1 MEVSFCERAHTTHKT
16 SKTLDHYYIGLI
28 SLGIFMHTLFPLA
41 TSTVPFL
48 FLSHQ
53 NIATQWMILFFIFKL
68 FCAKIKETREIR
80 YICLRNGVRRS
91 FLILL
96 GIYIYFLYTEHSL
109 ADSPFYMVILRYFWK
124 LFIIFKPKFR
134 DFKAKTCIF
143 IQIFW
148 YPKFRYLSGKY
159 LNFQKMKIEKKNQRS
174 SWNGSVQYNCITY

>member
-16 SKTLDHYYIGLI
+16 SKILDHYYIGLI

-80 YICLRNGVRRS
+80 YICPRNGVRRS
-91 FLILL
+91 NCVVYFLFW
-96 GIYIYFLYTEHSL
+96 IYIYFFYAELSL
-109 ADSPFYMVILRYFWK
+109 DESRFYMVFLRYSWK
-124 LFIIFKPKFR
+124 LFIFSSQSFGISRRNPLFS
-134 DFKAKTCIF
+134 
-143 IQIFW
+143 
-148 YPKFRYLSGKY
+148 YPF
-159 LNFQKMKIEKKNQRS
+159 
-174 SWNGSVQYNCITY
+174 